1 MQVSLETTQGLG
13 RRLSITI
20 KADDIQKALDKELV
34 NTAKK
39 VRIDG
44 FRKGKVPLK
53 VVEQR
58 YGASILQ
65 DALSDLMQRHF
76 IDAIIQEKQNPAGT
90 PRYIATEYKNGED
103 YQYSV
108 EFEVYPQIEI
118 KDTDQI
124 EVEKPVAEVV
134 DADIDVMLETLRKQ
148 QGTWKESTAA
158 AKEQSRVTLDFV
170 GSIDGAEFDGGKAND
185 FVLVLGQGRMIPGF
199 EEAILTHKAGDQ
211 FDIDVTFPED
221 YHAENLKGK
230 AAKFVSTLTKVEELE
245 LPELTND
252 VIKRFG
258 IADGSVDSLRA
269 EVRKNMQRELTS
281 TIRNKIKAQVIDGLV
296 KTNDIDVPSALIDR
310 EVDVLRAQAL
320 ERFGANMPQQKP
332 IELPKELFEV
342 EAKRRV
348 AIGLLFSELIESN
361 KLKADEKRVQNL
373 IDEIA
378 TAYEDPREVIEY
390 YSKDKKAQD
399 NLRSVALEDQVVEL
413 LLEKAKVTDKTYSF
427 AELMNQQPAQ

>member
-1 MQVSLETTQGLG
+1 MQVSVETTKGLG

-20 KADDIQKALDKELV
+20 KSEDIKKAIDKELI

-53 VVEQR
+53 IVEQR

-65 DALSDLMQRHF
+65 DALSDLMQQNF
-76 IDAIIQEKQNPAGT
+76 IEAIVQEKINPVGAPTYT
-90 PRYIATEYKNGED
+90 PTEYKDGED
-103 YQYSV
+103 YTFTV
-108 EFEVYPQIEI
+108 EFEVYPEVKI
-118 KDTDQI
+118 KDLDKI

-134 DADIDVMLETLRKQ
+134 DADVETMIETLRKQ
-148 QGTWKESTAA
+148 QGTWKEVDQS

-170 GSIDGAEFDGGKAND
+170 GQVDGEEFEGGKAND

-199 EEAILTHKAGDQ
+199 EDAILDHKANDQ
-211 FDIDVTFPED
+211 FDINVTFPED

-230 AAKFVSTLTKVEELE
+230 PAVFSATLKKVEELE
-245 LPELTND
+245 LPELTED

-258 IADGSVDSLRA
+258 IADGTVESLRI
-269 EVRKNMQRELTS
+269 EVRKNMSRELNA

-296 KTNDIDVPSALIDR
+296 KNNEIDVPAALVER
-310 EVDVLRAQAL
+310 EIDVLRQQAVS
-320 ERFGANMPQQKP
+320 RFGGNMKQP
-332 IELPKELFEV
+332 IDLPKELFEA

-348 AIGLLFSELIESN
+348 SVGLLFSEIIESN
-361 KLKADEKRVQNL
+361 KIKADDAKVKSL

-378 TAYEDPREVIEY
+378 SAYEDPKEVLEY
-390 YSKDKKAQD
+390 YSKDKKAMD
-399 NLRSVALEDQVVEL
+399 NIRSVAIEDQVVDL
-413 LLEKAKVTDKTYSF
+413 LLASAKVTDKNYSF
-427 AELMNQQPAQ
+427 SELMNQQVA